1 MAKIIHINQKEIDSC
16 SNFLAFIDEYFFNMS
31 FEERIEKYQSY
42 LKVKETTED
51 LLKRAQGN
59 YEPHQDEEDINEK
72 KA

>member
-42 LKVKETTED
+42 LKVKQMTEEM
-51 LLKRAQGN
+51 LKSAQER
-59 YEPHQDEEDINEK
+59 YAHAQHEDINEQK
-72 KA
+72 V